1 MEKYLS
7 VVLYLVVSVI
17 SFFVK
22 LKYLCNLL
30 EKFFGLRV
38 RLIYLKDDCK
48 DTFSTFS
55 CVKTVENTMISLT
68 VKLCVLMLIK

>member
-22 LKYLCNLL
+22 LKYLRNLL

-38 RLIYLKDDCK
+38 RLIYLKDDSK